1 MNAIYRIALTLAIIG
16 AINWGLIGLFDFN
29 LVDAIFGTDTFLSN
43 LIYSLVGLAGLLS
56 LPILAKRF
64 AEERMDGPAMY
75 AEPRPQMEAGEEYEF
90 TEVEKRKTDKNDHND
105 TIV

>member
-1 MNAIYRIALTLAIIG
+1 MNTLYKIALTLVIIG

-29 LVDAIFGTDTFLSN
+29 LVDALFGVDTFLSN

-64 AEERMDGPAMY
+64 EEDRMDSPAVFT
-75 AEPRPQMEAGEEYEF
+75 EPRPQMEAGEEFEF
-90 TEVEKRKTDKNDHND
+90 NESERRKVDRDDND